1 MEISKHD
8 KSAASIVFDTDY
20 DSDRVEII
28 RKL

>member
-8 KSAASIVFDTDY
+8 ESAASIVFDTDY
-20 DSDRVEII
+20 DSDRIETI